1 MFLAKG
7 GTGGSMTVIPV
18 GTAGRPALKA
28 SITAVFTALI
38 AAATMVFSIYVPAT
52 RGYFNIGETMVYT
65 TALLF
70 GPIIGAVAGGVGS
83 MISDFMLGYPQYAFG
98 TLIIKAA
105 EGAIVGYL
113 GSRVFKVKTGANW
126 KIASSLIAI
135 LVGEF
140 VGSIGATYYAGPT
153 EASIGFPGAAQTM
166 VTVEVPVAFWVLLA
180 VLISVLIVS
189 LGSSGQP
196 RFSLLVIAV
205 LAGGAEMVLGYF
217 LYEMDVLGM
226 GWAALAEVPFNLGQV
241 SVGLLVSIP
250 LVRAVWKRMPR
261 L

>member
-1 MFLAKG
+1 
-7 GTGGSMTVIPV
+7 MTVVPV

-28 SITAVFTALI
+28 SITAVFTAI
-38 AAATMVFSIYVPAT
+38 VAAATMVFSIYVPAT

-65 TALLF
+65 TAFLF
-70 GPIIGAVAGGVGS
+70 GPVIGAVAGGLGS
-83 MISDFMLGYPQYAFG
+83 MISDLLLGYPQYAFG

-113 GSRVFKVKTGANW
+113 GRRVLKVTTGTNW
-126 KIASSLIAI
+126 KLASTLIAI
-135 LVGEF
+135 VAGEL

-153 EASIGFPGAAQTM
+153 EASIGFPGTAQTM
-166 VTVEVPVAFWVLLA
+166 VTVEVPIALWVLLA
-180 VLISVLIVS
+180 VLIAVLIAS
-189 LGSSGQP
+189 LGFSSQP
-196 RFSLLVIAV
+196 QFSLLAIAV
-205 LAGGAEMVLGYF
+205 LVGGAEMVLGYF
-217 LYEMDVLGM
+217 LYEMSVLGM
-226 GWAALAEVPFNLGQV
+226 GAAALAEVPFNLGQV